1 MNGRS
6 PSRAV
11 LLEMQDE
18 HRAMRE
24 GHAFLDE
31 KCLLLAGE
39 MLRQLAAHGRL
50 ARQFAQ
56 AHEAALDALQSALSR
71 HGLHELQVQP
81 PAAAAQAAAA
91 LRLERSSL
99 MGVAL
104 QQARWEAAAPGVGAA
119 GRAADI
125 AANTVPEASASAA
138 AGITVPRAVVPSPE
152 VEACRRAFGAL
163 LALAAPLAAAV
174 GNLER
179 LSGEYR
185 RSVRRARALQDVLL
199 PELGQALRDVES
211 ALEELEQQDL
221 VAMRRPA
228 ALRAAAGR

>member
-1 MNGRS
+1 MDGRS

-39 MLRQLAAHGRL
+39 MLRELTAHQRLAQQFAAAHD
-50 ARQFAQ
+50 
-56 AHEAALDALQSALSR
+56 AALEALQSALAQ
-71 HGLHELQVQP
+71 HGLHELQLHP
-81 PAAAAQAAAA
+81 AGPAAPGAASLQ
-91 LRLERSSL
+91 LDRSAL
-99 MGVAL
+99 MGVPL
-104 QQARWEAAAPGVGAA
+104 QQARWQPAAAGPGHAHP
-119 GRAADI
+119 RAAADGVP
-125 AANTVPEASASAA
+125 VPEA
-138 AGITVPRAVVPSPE
+138 
-152 VEACRRAFGAL
+152 EACRRAFGNL
-163 LALAAPLAAAV
+163 LALAAPLAATA

-185 RSVRRARALQDVLL
+185 RSLRRARALQDVLL
-199 PELGQALRDVES
+199 PELGLALRGVET
-211 ALEELEQQDL
+211 ALEEHEQQDL
-221 VAMRRPA
+221 IAMRRPA